1 MKHTKKKISRITDE
15 LETFCFSIGANDITI
30 NIKHNHKD
38 HDFQITLTSDF
49 KEEFRK
55 EVEKVEEILNPE
67 ARNAGIELYWEL
79 LGESDLDYEVQLGL
93 ISQIITSAKV
103 DIKDDN
109 TFVLELHKKED

>member
-38 HDFQITLTSDF
+38 HDFQITVNSDF
-49 KEEFRK
+49 KEEYRK
-55 EVEKVEEILNPE
+55 KVEKLEEILNPLE
-67 ARNAGIELYWEL
+67 RNAGIELYWEL
-79 LGESDLDYEVQLGL
+79 LGESDLDYEVQLGI

-103 DIKDDN
+103 EIKEN
-109 TFVLELHKKED
+109 TFFLEIHKREE